1 VTSLFRSAKCSKG
14 SPAASANFSSSP
26 SISTRALAQAALCA
40 SLILVTFAGCKANT
54 SEAQTAA
61 TDSSTKPAALPAY
74 TQGGVQDA
82 PPAATTGGFDG
93 NRALEFVAKQVAF
106 GPRPSGSPAIAQTQE
121 YLLSQL
127 KSFGCATDVDSFT
140 ADTPVGRLSMKNIL
154 AKIPGEDSSIL
165 MLATHYDTLFRN
177 DIVFVGADDAGS
189 STAVMLELARLL
201 CAPTAPKSKHAV
213 WIAFFDGEEAM
224 KTWSETD
231 SRYGSRQMA
240 ARLSATSDIKK
251 IKAFLLADLVGS
263 KQLHFMRDPTTK
275 TLTDLVWNTAARL
288 GYSEIF
294 INPAAGM
301 EDDHNSFAKRN
312 VPVVDVIDLD
322 RSGDVVF
329 WHTADDTMD
338 KISAKSLAII
348 GHVFL
353 ESLNELQKH

>member
-1 VTSLFRSAKCSKG
+1 LNTF
-14 SPAASANFSSSP
+14 FSSSER
-26 SISTRALAQAALCA
+26 ISVRILLQAALCA
-40 SLILVTFAGCKANT
+40 SVVLFTFAGCKANT
-54 SEAQTAA
+54 NEVQSAA
-61 TDSSTKPAALPAY
+61 ADSSAKGAPLPAY
-74 TQGGVQDA
+74 AQGGLQDA
-82 PPAATTGGFDG
+82 PPAASTGGFDG
-93 NRALEFVAKQVAF
+93 NHALEFVAKQVAF

-127 KSFGCATDVDSFT
+127 KSFGCATDIDNFT
-140 ADTPVGRLSMKNIL
+140 ADTPVGRLPMKNIL
-154 AKIPGEDSSIL
+154 AKIPGEDSTII
-165 MLATHYDTLFRN
+165 MLATHYDTVLRR

-189 STAVMLELARLL
+189 STGVMLELARLL
-201 CAPTAPKSKHAV
+201 CAPSAPEAKHAV

-224 KTWSETD
+224 KSWSDTD

-240 ARLSATSDIKK
+240 ARLTASGDIKK

-275 TLTDLVWNTAARL
+275 PLTDLVWNTAARL

-294 INPAAGM
+294 INPIAGM

-322 RSGDVVF
+322 RSADVLF

-338 KISAKSLAII
+338 KISAKSLAIT

-353 ESLNELQKH
+353 ESIKELQKH

>member
-1 VTSLFRSAKCSKG
+1 M
-14 SPAASANFSSSP
+14 
-26 SISTRALAQAALCA
+26 QAALCA
-40 SLILVTFAGCKANT
+40 SVILFSFAGCKANT
-54 SEAQTAA
+54 SEAQSAA
-61 TDSSTKPAALPAY
+61 TDSSTKTTAVPAY
-74 TQGGVQDA
+74 AQGGLQDA

-121 YLLSQL
+121 YILSQL

-140 ADTPVGRLSMKNIL
+140 ADTPVGRLPMKNIV
-154 AKIPGEDSSIL
+154 AKIPGEDSSII

-189 STAVMLELARLL
+189 STAVMLEIARLL
-201 CAPTAPKSKHAV
+201 CARSAPKAKHAV

-224 KTWSETD
+224 KIWSDTD

-240 ARLSATSDIKK
+240 ARLTATGEIKK

-275 TLTDLVWNTAARL
+275 SLTDLVWNTAAKL

-294 INPAAGM
+294 INPIEGM
-301 EDDHNSFAKRN
+301 QDDHNSFANRN
-312 VPVVDVIDLD
+312 VPVVDIIDLD
-322 RSGDVVF
+322 RTNDVPF

-338 KISAKSLAII
+338 KISAKSLAIT